1 MTKISFYQSMFGL
14 SPTDIL
20 IRNYFDGSGFFAP
33 LDASF
38 KSPHPVDIFETEDS
52 LVIELAACGIKK
64 EDITINI
71 EDDGILRIEYLKPEQ
86 KETISYIQRGISR
99 KSFSLGYRINPRFN
113 LKDIDASL
121 SDGLLR
127 IKIPLSEE
135 RKPKTIKIN

>member
-1 MTKISFYQSMFGL
+1 MFVL
-14 SPTDIL
+14 
-20 IRNYFDGSGFFAP
+20 
-33 LDASF
+33 
-38 KSPHPVDIFETEDS
+38 
-52 LVIELAACGIKK
+52 
-64 EDITINI
+64 
-71 EDDGILRIEYLKPEQ
+71 YLKPEQ